1 MKRIYTATFAFLV
14 SVLSVSLSAQVL
26 PQQSDDSNL
35 YTIAGVTVRGNSLYA
50 SQIIIHE
57 TGLVEGSKVRIP
69 GEQISSAIRR
79 LWKHGLFD
87 NVEIYVDR
95 VEGDKVYLEIEVLER
110 TPITR
115 LRYEG
120 VSRTMQEDMAKDLNL
135 NANQKVSED
144 LIQSVKNYI
153 EKRYIKRGFLSA
165 KVNVEISEDTLRENG
180 GVYMKII
187 LDKGERVRIN
197 SINFQ
202 GNQVLTADQLRKAMK
217 DTKQIKHLNVFK

>member
-1 MKRIYTATFAFLV
+1 M
-14 SVLSVSLSAQVL
+14 
-26 PQQSDDSNL
+26 
-35 YTIAGVTVRGNSLYA
+35 
-50 SQIIIHE
+50 
-57 TGLVEGSKVRIP
+57 
-69 GEQISSAIRR
+69 
-79 LWKHGLFD
+79 WKHGLFD

-187 LDKGERVRIN
+187 LDKE
-197 SINFQ
+197 S
-202 GNQVLTADQLRKAMK
+202 ASE
-217 DTKQIKHLNVFK
+217 